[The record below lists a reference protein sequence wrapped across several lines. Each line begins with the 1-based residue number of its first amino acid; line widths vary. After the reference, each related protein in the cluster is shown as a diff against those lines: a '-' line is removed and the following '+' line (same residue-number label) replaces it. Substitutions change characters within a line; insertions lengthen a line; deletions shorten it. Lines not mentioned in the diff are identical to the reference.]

1 MKQTPNSTKSKIV
14 SAAWQL
20 FYEQGFDS
28 TTVDEIVKLSG
39 TSKGSFYHYFES
51 KDSLIGSLAYLFDE
65 KYTELEKELDYDKNA
80 VDNIIFL
87 TRELGKMIE
96 NNIDIE
102 LMSRLYAQQLSK
114 RGEKEL
120 LDHSRMYYR
129 LLKKLMI
136 LGQERGEII
145 RDKSAAELVRIFA
158 IAERALLYDWC
169 LHGGEYSLTEH
180 IESVLPM
187 LIYAFRRNT
196 GEADT
201 FAAPL
206 PHNTANR

>member
-1 MKQTPNSTKSKIV
+1 MKKNNNPTKSKIV

-65 KYTELEKELDYDKNA
+65 KYAELERKLDYNQNA
-80 VDNIIFL
+80 VDNMILL
-87 TRELGKMIE
+87 TGELCMMIE

-102 LMSRLYAQQLSK
+102 LLSRLYAQQLSK

-129 LLKKLMI
+129 LLKKLVR
-136 LGQERGEII
+136 LGQERGEIS
-145 RDKSAAELVRIFA
+145 RKKSSAEIVRLYA

-169 LHGGEYSLTEH
+169 LHSGEYSLTE
-180 IESVLPM
+180 
-187 LIYAFRRNT
+187 YAGT
-196 GEADT
+196 VM
-201 FAAPL
+201 PL
-206 PHNTANR
+206 FLSGLRS

>member
-1 MKQTPNSTKSKIV
+1 MKKSANITKSKIV

-20 FYEQGFDS
+20 FYEQGFES
-28 TTVDEIVKLSG
+28 TTVDEIIRLSG

-65 KYTELEKELDYDKNA
+65 KYVELERELDYELNA
-80 VDNIIFL
+80 VDNMIYL
-87 TRELGKMIE
+87 TRELCMMIE

-102 LMSRLYAQQLSK
+102 LLSRLYAQQLSK

-129 LLKKLMI
+129 LLKKLVL
-136 LGQERGEII
+136 LGQERGEIT
-145 RDKSAAELVRIFA
+145 RRKSAGEIVRLYA

-169 LHGGEYSLTEH
+169 LHGGEYSLAE
-180 IESVLPM
+180 
-187 LIYAFRRNT
+187 YA
-196 GEADT
+196 
-201 FAAPL
+201 AATMPL
-206 PHNTANR
+206 FLNGVRK

>member
-1 MKQTPNSTKSKIV
+1 MKKSNNPTKSKIV

-39 TSKGSFYHYFES
+39 TSKGSFYHYFDS
-51 KDSLIGSLAYLFDE
+51 KDSLIGSLATLFDE
-65 KYTELEKELDYDKNA
+65 KYAQLEQELDYSKNA
-80 VDNIIFL
+80 VDNMIFL
-87 TRELGKMIE
+87 TRELCMMIE

-102 LMSRLYAQQLSK
+102 LLSRLYAQQLSK

-129 LLKKLMI
+129 LLKKLVQ
-136 LGQERGEII
+136 LGQERAEIT
-145 RDKSAAELVRIFA
+145 RQKSSAEIVRLYA

-169 LHGGEYSLTEH
+169 LHGGEYALAD
-180 IESVLPM
+180 
-187 LIYAFRRNT
+187 YAET
-196 GEADT
+196 VM
-201 FAAPL
+201 PL
-206 PHNTANR
+206 FLSGLRA

>member
-1 MKQTPNSTKSKIV
+1 MKKSTNKTKSKIV

-65 KYTELEKELDYDKNA
+65 KYTELEKELDYSKNA
-80 VDNIIFL
+80 VDNMLYL
-87 TRELGKMIE
+87 TRELCMMIE

-102 LMSRLYAQQLSK
+102 LLSRLYAQQLSK

-136 LGQERGEII
+136 LGQEHGEIT
-145 RDKSAAELVRIFA
+145 REKTAAELVRIYA

-169 LHGGEYSLTEH
+169 LHGGEYSLTE
-180 IESVLPM
+180 
-187 LIYAFRRNT
+187 YAGT
-196 GEADT
+196 IM
-201 FAAPL
+201 PL
-206 PHNTANR
+206 LLSSIRT

>member
-1 MKQTPNSTKSKIV
+1 MKKTNNPTKSKIV

-65 KYTELEKELDYDKNA
+65 KYAELERELDYSQNA
-80 VDNIIFL
+80 VDNMILL
-87 TRELGKMIE
+87 TKELCMMIE

-102 LMSRLYAQQLSK
+102 LLSRLYAQQLSK

-129 LLKKLMI
+129 LLKKLVR
-136 LGQERGEII
+136 LGQERGEIS
-145 RDKSAAELVRIFA
+145 RKKSSAEIVRLYA

-169 LHGGEYSLTEH
+169 LHSGEYSLTE
-180 IESVLPM
+180 
-187 LIYAFRRNT
+187 YAGT
-196 GEADT
+196 VM
-201 FAAPL
+201 PL
-206 PHNTANR
+206 FLSGLRE